1 MNTATTR
8 ASGAEDTITS
18 LADLGGF
25 RRTVAGGAMI
35 LMPILILVAEVLHQP
50 LANHTAG
57 RFAAALAYH
66 DRMYAAHLLLLV
78 AMGLAVPAFLGLV
91 HLLYPARPALADV
104 SFVVF
109 VAGLIGITA
118 FIAMEFD
125 TWQAAVPQ
133 ADATEMIAFLQRVY
147 TSSGILAIS
156 VGALLFPLAW
166 LLAGIGLYRANTL
179 PRWQAS
185 LIAAGLL
192 VSFGA
197 ELAGAPKAVYIAA
210 DVAFV
215 LGLAP
220 LGVRVLGQSG
230 RKWAA
235 HPPAPAAPAAPTVG

>member
-1 MNTATTR
+1 MPQRTLLIRGGSIVSMDPAIGNL
-8 ASGAEDTITS
+8 SGD
-18 LADLGGF
+18 
-25 RRTVAGGAMI
+25 
-35 LMPILILVAEVLHQP
+35 
-50 LANHTAG
+50 
-57 RFAAALAYH
+57 
-66 DRMYAAHLLLLV
+66 LLLV
-78 AMGLAVPAFLGLV
+78 DGRIDRVGPNQHAPDAEVIDAAGMIVLPG
-91 HLLYPARPALADV
+91 
-104 SFVVF
+104 FVD
-109 VAGLIGITA
+109 THRH
-118 FIAMEFD
+118 

-185 LIAAGLL
+185 LIAAGLF

-197 ELAGAPKAVYIAA
+197 ELAGAPKAVCIAA